1 MAAHGEPVLYSLYIY
16 QPSKIAPIV
25 FTVLYAL
32 SAVFHVW
39 QCYRYKAFK
48 LVGLHPTCAVMFT
61 VGYAL
66 REYGAYNYLY
76 DQDDKTSLIIFIL
89 SQVFIYVCPPLLEL
103 ANYHVLGRM
112 FYYVP
117 HLAPMPANRVL
128 STFGGLMA
136 AVELLN
142 ALGVALASNPTSGPT
157 TQTLGSDLTIAAIS
171 IQIAIITIFV
181 VLAALFHRRL
191 ARARMRVHTVQ
202 TMLHVLY
209 ASMLLIFA
217 RCIYRLIEHLGPTKK
232 DLDNMEA
239 LRALSPLFR
248 YEIFF
253 LVFESSLMLVNS
265 LLWNIWNPG
274 RFLPRHYN
282 VYLAHDGTEVQ
293 GQKDTDDRPL
303 LQKAAHILSFGL
315 LFQRKRRNYAAE
327 ELTTYQGG
335 QTQRAHS
342 QSFRSSHVLI
352 SDTN

>member
-1 MAAHGEPVLYSLYIY
+1 MAVDGEPVLYSLYIY

-32 SAVFHVW
+32 SAVLHVW

-76 DQDDKTSLIIFIL
+76 DQDDKISLIMFIL

-117 HLAPMPANRVL
+117 HFAPMPANRVL
-128 STFGGLMA
+128 SIFGGLMA

-157 TQTLGSDLTIAAIS
+157 TQTQGSNLTIAAIS
-171 IQIAIITIFV
+171 IQIAIITIFM
-181 VLAALFHRRL
+181 VLAGLFHRRL
-191 ARARMRVHTVQ
+191 AQAQIQVPTVQ
-202 TMLHVLY
+202 TILYVLY

-217 RCIYRLIEHLGPTKK
+217 RCIYRLIEHLGPIKK

-239 LRALSPLFR
+239 LRALRPLFR
-248 YEIFF
+248 YEIYF
-253 LVFESSLMLVNS
+253 LVFESSFMLINS
-265 LLWNIWNPG
+265 VLWNIWNPG
-274 RFLPRHYN
+274 RFLPRYYN
-282 VYLAHDGTEVQ
+282 VYLAHDGTEVE
-293 GQKDTDDRPL
+293 GHEDTDDRPL
-303 LQKAAHILSFGL
+303 LQKTVHILSFGL

-327 ELTTYQGG
+327 ELSTYHGG
-335 QTQRAHS
+335 QTRQAHS
-342 QSFRSSHVLI
+342 QSFRSSRLLI
-352 SDTN
+352 SDTP